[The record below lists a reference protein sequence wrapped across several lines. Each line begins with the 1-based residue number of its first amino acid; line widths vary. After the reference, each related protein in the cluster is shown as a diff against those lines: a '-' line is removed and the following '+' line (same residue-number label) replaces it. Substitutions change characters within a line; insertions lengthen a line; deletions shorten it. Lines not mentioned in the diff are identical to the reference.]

1 MDQSPTLQKL
11 LLNIIYEVTAPNK
24 TDKLDAYQM
33 IGILSLT
40 NLLGIINMLNH
51 HSHHNEHL
59 PLMTSSPG
67 AEGDLLNSLMSALG
81 NKKGGNSLPDINPQ
95 SLMTILGLLS
105 SLGSKGRSETGDAT
119 EPVRESNI

>member
-40 NLLGIINMLNH
+40 NILGIINMLNQ
-51 HSHHNEHL
+51 HSRHNEHS
-59 PLMTSSPG
+59 PFMTGTSS
-67 AEGDLLNSLMSALG
+67 ADGDLLNSLMGALS
-81 NKKGGNSLPDINPQ
+81 NKKGGGSMPDINPQ
-95 SLMTILGLLS
+95 TLMTILGILS
-105 SLGSKGRSETGDAT
+105 SLGSKGKSESGDSH
-119 EPVRESNI
+119 ESVRESSM

>member
-51 HSHHNEHL
+51 HSHRNEHL

-67 AEGDLLNSLMSALG
+67 TEGDLLNSLMSALG
-81 NKKGGNSLPDINPQ
+81 NKKGGGSMPDINPQ

-105 SLGSKGRSETGDAT
+105 SLGSKGRSDGDAT
-119 EPVRESNI
+119 EPVRESSM

>member
-40 NLLGIINMLNH
+40 NLLGIINMLNQ
-51 HSHHNEHL
+51 HSHRNGHL
-59 PLMTSSPG
+59 PLTTNSAT
-67 AEGDLLNSLMSALG
+67 AEGDLLNSLMGALG
-81 NKKGGNSLPDINPQ
+81 NKKGGASLPDINPQ
-95 SLMTILGLLS
+95 TLMTIMGLLS
-105 SLGSKGRSETGDAT
+105 SLGSKGRSETGDSQ
-119 EPVRESNI
+119 ESVREGSI

>member
-40 NLLGIINMLNH
+40 NLLGIINMLSQ
-51 HSHHNEHL
+51 HSHRGEHM
-59 PLMTSSPG
+59 PFMTNSPG
-67 AEGDLLNSLMSALG
+67 AEGDLINSLMGALG
-81 NKKGGNSLPDINPQ
+81 SKKGGANLPDINPQ
-95 SLMTILGLLS
+95 TLMTILGLLS
-105 SLGSKGRSETGDAT
+105 SLGGKGKSETGDT
-119 EPVRESNI
+119 LESMRETGM